1 MILRAVTVRGVK
13 SVEQSQENFT
23 EFAYSKSMTI
33 SLVWLCK
40 TREEKNM
47 RLFLVSCDCTHSK
60 PFIIK

>member
-40 TREEKNM
+40 TRKKICGFNSCIDYV
-47 RLFLVSCDCTHSK
+47 LVL
-60 PFIIK
+60 I

>member
-1 MILRAVTVRGVK
+1 MKQQHWALTDGIEMILKAVTVRGVK

-40 TREEKNM
+40 TRKKYAVII
-47 RLFLVSCDCTHSK
+47 LV
-60 PFIIK
+60 